1 MLIVLFVGPL
11 KVPLVNA
18 KDVQLRERR
27 ENFCLKI
34 FCLKI
39 SPGPDHGPPVE

>member
-11 KVPLVNA
+11 KAPLVNA

-39 SPGPDHGPPVE
+39 KNKELVCLKIT